1 MLQSDG
7 CCHVRIVMIYL
18 ARGEISVGSSV
29 IVYRSHDQAMSQVSR
44 HWNGHDFRVALGAD
58 RWVRS
63 LR

>member
-1 MLQSDG
+1 
-7 CCHVRIVMIYL
+7 MIYL